1 MTNETRLADRATVR
15 RSRPTAAAV
24 ALTMTL
30 SACASAIRAGEA
42 VDADLVIVGAT
53 IVDVESG
60 SLLRD
65 RAVLVKGQRIIAVEE
80 NGRKRY
86 LPGAA
91 VVDARGKFV
100 IPGLWD
106 MHAHL
111 NPATALRVEMPL
123 TLAHGVTGLRI
134 MGADRP
140 SQVPAQTMGLNLHRL
155 WQAQVDSGRL
165 AAPRLVALA
174 SWAVNGA
181 AGITDAMPAYYKATT
196 ADEGRELARYFSGR
210 GFDFIKVY
218 NNVSRDGYLGM
229 AEEAR
234 RLGLPL
240 AGHEP
245 AALSALEISE
255 AGQKSL
261 EHSRIF
267 LFNCFPG
274 ADSMRRNL
282 IPAAQ
287 RGTALR
293 RRMVDEYDRASCRT
307 LFETFARNSTWITP
321 THVTR
326 RMDAM
331 ADDPTYRNDERLR
344 FVPYAQRMSWTVDAN
359 GMVAQDSTAAGRR
372 SFMDFYTMGLSLTG
386 EAFRA
391 GVPVMLG
398 TDAGDTYVFPG
409 ASVHD
414 ELAELVKA
422 GLTPAQALK
431 AATLAGATYLGKES
445 DFGTVAAG
453 RFADLVVLD
462 ADPLAAIGNTKRIHA
477 VVFNGRLLGRSRL
490 DSMLTSV
497 ESAARLTTQG
507 QLWLASVSGDTVA
520 MAAALAAG
528 ARIDSLDPTGNRRAL
543 NYAAITN
550 RVQAVRFLVARGA
563 SLDLRNGTGFTPANH
578 AAESGAADALAVLIT
593 AGADLSIPDN
603 QGRRPIDTA
612 RLRGH
617 QRALQVIESAS
628 RPR

>member
-1 MTNETRLADRATVR
+1 MDRAAIR
-15 RSRPTAAAV
+15 RTLASASAV
-24 ALTMTL
+24 AIAIAI
-30 SACASAIRAGEA
+30 SACASARSSRAPL
-42 VDADLVIVGAT
+42 DADLVIVDAT
-53 IVDVESG
+53 VVDVESG
-60 SLLRD
+60 RL
-65 RAVLVKGQRIIAVEE
+65 APGQTVLIKGQRILAVEPS
-80 NGRKRY
+80 GRSSY
-86 LPGAA
+86 SSAAA
-91 VVDARGKFV
+91 VIDGRGKFV

-106 MHAHL
+106 MHAHF
-111 NPATALRVEMPL
+111 NPATALRIEMPL
-123 TLAHGVTGLRI
+123 TLAHGVTGVRI

-155 WQAQVDSGRL
+155 WQAQVDSGRVVG
-165 AAPRLVALA
+165 PRLVALA

-181 AGITDAMPAYYKATT
+181 SGITDPMPAFYKATT
-196 ADEGRELARYFSGR
+196 AGEGEQLARYFKER

-229 AEEAR
+229 AAEAR

-274 ADSMRRNL
+274 ADSLRRNL
-282 IPAAQ
+282 VPAAQ

-293 RRMVDEYDRASCRT
+293 RRMVDEYNPVTCRT
-307 LFETFARNSTWITP
+307 LFDSFAKNGTWITP

-331 ADDPTYRNDERLR
+331 ADDPAYRNDERLR
-344 FVPYAQRMSWTVDAN
+344 FISYAQRMSWTADAN
-359 GMVAQDSTAAGRR
+359 GMVAQDSSTAGRR
-372 SFMDFYTMGLSLTG
+372 SFMDFYTKGLSLTG

-414 ELAELVKA
+414 ELTELVKA
-422 GLTPAQALK
+422 GLSPAQALR
-431 AATLAGATYLGKES
+431 AATLAGATYLGKEF
-445 DFGTVAAG
+445 DHGTVAAG

-462 ADPLAAIGNTKRIHA
+462 ADPLAAIGNTKRINA
-477 VVFNGRLLGRSRL
+477 VVLNGRLFERAKL

-497 ESAARLTTQG
+497 ERAALLTTQA
-507 QLWLASVSGDTVA
+507 QLWLASVSGDTLS
-520 MAAALAAG
+520 MSTALAAG

-543 NYAAITN
+543 NYAAINN

-563 SLDLRNGTGFTPANH
+563 SLNLRNGTGFTPANH
-578 AAESGAADALAVLIT
+578 AAESGAAEALAVLIT
-593 AGADLSIPDN
+593 AGADLSIADN
-603 QGRRPIDTA
+603 QGRKPIDTA

-617 QRALQVIESAS
+617 QRAVQVIEGAS
-628 RPR
+628 RPQ